1 MTNKLW
7 GKNLL
12 FFLVSISMALVSCV
26 KQDDIDKLQKQIDNL
41 KSNDIASIQ
50 QQMSGIQLSL
60 GNLQTVDTE
69 LRGYIR
75 TLQDQESKLAQ
86 ADEALEGSIASLKT
100 ELSGE
105 ISAAKSDALAQL
117 EAYKANV
124 SSQLASLRA
133 SRDSLKSKDADLQ
146 SQITSLQSY
155 IDGDLKNYIDN
166 GDKSV
171 KTWASASFA
180 TLAQYNGTA
189 ETVSGIQT
197 QIGAINT
204 RLDELSASVTGVSKQ
219 ELDAAIDAL
228 DADHQTK
235 LNKAVSD
242 CNAAIAS
249 AKEEITAAYTA
260 AISSAISAS
269 ESSMKSWVN
278 NQLTGY
284 YTIVQTDSKLSA
296 LKTSLEGQLSS
307 QKTYLEGLISNLET
321 NLTRKINSNKTLIDD
336 LQSQINGLGTDM
348 ATLSGR
354 VSTNASN
361 ISANAEDIAS
371 NARSISANAG
381 DIDACERLIAENKRL
396 IQANESA
403 ISDNGAAI
411 TALQNRAAADEGN
424 ISQNAADISA
434 NAAAIAKN
442 AEDIAANA
450 ALIATNATAIS
461 NNARAISDNAAAI
474 AQLRA
479 DLNTTKTEITA
490 AYQQAISTAISTLDG
505 QLRGEIAN
513 QVNTIN
519 SRIDDEVAAINATI
533 DALTAR
539 VTQCEK
545 DIRNIKNTIYA
556 MQQDIEDLQE
566 QVAAILARIQSISFV
581 PAYSDGKVPVNYT
594 DNGTLTPG
602 TATLD
607 FKLQPAS
614 TAAEL
619 AAVWQTALKVEAVY
633 TITKAAPEVVQLT
646 ITSAT
651 ADNGYLSVTV
661 SGSALKEDFFRSRC
675 SANAALTISD
685 GNNELASEYIPLVP
699 WTTDVISFGDPLF
712 KDYCVENFD
721 TDGDGEITEDEAKAV
736 TAINASMLN
745 ITSLVGIEYFSNLE
759 SIDVSFNK
767 LETLDLSHSPK
778 LTEVLVNGNKLQT
791 LNLSGLA
798 DIETLDCSN
807 NKLTALNVS
816 EAEGLLSLNCS
827 NNNIG
832 ALNLKNNKALT
843 ELQCSNNQLTALD
856 LKNNTALETLY
867 CRKNGISVLDV
878 TRLSALKNL
887 DCSNNGLTSL
897 NLYQNALLETL
908 YCANNTLTSLGV
920 AANTALTVLDCS
932 GNSLSALDLGKN
944 TALQTL
950 SCSGNALTS
959 LDVSRN
965 AALESVDCRGNADL
979 AKLWVKDAAQQA
991 SLTVRKED
999 ATQIAFNDG
1008 GIYIPDANLK
1018 NYLLAL
1024 FDDDEDGEIS
1034 IVEAENVQN
1043 VNCSGRSISDLT
1055 GLQDCP
1061 NLKYLNFNGNSV
1073 TRVDLPNLAKLETI
1087 VAYGNPI
1094 ERLNVNNDTA
1104 LTALYLQDV
1113 NTNALSDTTVT
1124 INAYDQ
1130 ASTLYLAF
1138 AGTDYTTLNLTNST
1152 VLTSYDIAENIQLTR
1167 LVASGNSLVTSVN
1180 FASLTS
1186 LTHLDVNACGLTALN
1201 VDTNIGLVTFDCSS
1215 NALTALNVDN
1225 NLALVTLDCSDNQ
1238 LSTLRV
1244 TNNTALDKLDCSD
1257 NMLSNINVR
1266 KNTALK
1272 TLNVS
1277 GNAGITALALGYN
1290 SQLETLK
1297 AGNTGLTDI
1306 DLSDNLVVKTLDLSG
1321 CTGMHIID
1329 LAVNTALENLN
1340 VSATSLATLD
1350 VSNNTSLVTLDVSN
1364 DTSLATLIYDDC
1376 TINAAGLQVGAYVNV
1391 ANNAGVVFYSSGST
1405 VKIVSTD
1412 EASETW
1418 DYYGTT
1424 TGATSTTD
1432 GVANTNRIAANSAA
1446 AKWCRAKGAAW
1457 YLPATEELSAV
1468 YNNKAKLNTTLS
1480 SVGGTQLGTGD
1491 YWSSTEYNRNFA
1503 CSINFSDG
1511 SGGGNGKDHSYS
1523 VRAVRAL

>member
-1 MTNKLW
+1 MS
-7 GKNLL
+7 L
-12 FFLVSISMALVSCV
+12 FFNFTEKSVRRVSFTFAAIVCIVSSCV
-26 KQDDIDKLQKQIDNL
+26 KQEDIDKLQKQIDNL

-105 ISAAKSDALAQL
+105 ISASKSDALAQL

-133 SRDSLKSKDADLQ
+133 SIDSLKSKDADLQ
-146 SQITSLQSY
+146 TQITSLQSY
-155 IDGDLKNYIDN
+155 IDGDLKTYIDN
-166 GDKSV
+166 GDNSV

-180 TLAQYNGTA
+180 TLEQYNTTA
-189 ETVSGIQT
+189 GIVAGIQGE
-197 QIGAINT
+197 ISSIND
-204 RLDELSASVTGVSKQ
+204 RLSALEATTAGVTRK
-219 ELDAAIDAL
+219 ELDDAISAL
-228 DADHQTK
+228 DSDHQTK

-242 CNAAIAS
+242 CNSAIET
-249 AKEEITAAYTA
+249 AKSEIISAYTSA
-260 AISSAISAS
+260 ISTAISSS
-269 ESSMKSWVN
+269 ESSMRTWVN
-278 NQLTGY
+278 NQLSGY
-284 YTIVQTDSKLSA
+284 YTIAQTDAKLAS
-296 LKTSLEGQLSS
+296 LKTNLEGQLTT
-307 QKTYLEGLISNLET
+307 QKTQLQTLISNLEAS
-321 NLTRKINSNKTLIDD
+321 LELKIKNNADDIEECRDLIDKC
-336 LQSQINGLGTDM
+336 N
-348 ATLSGR
+348 
-354 VSTNASN
+354 
-361 ISANAEDIAS
+361 
-371 NARSISANAG
+371 
-381 DIDACERLIAENKRL
+381 RLISE
-396 IQANESA
+396 
-403 ISDNGAAI
+403 
-411 TALQNRAAADEGN
+411 
-424 ISQNAADISA
+424 
-434 NAAAIAKN
+434 
-442 AEDIAANA
+442 
-450 ALIATNATAIS
+450 NAT
-461 NNARAISDNAAAI
+461 AISDNAAAI
-474 AQLRA
+474 AQLRT
-479 DLNTTKTEITA
+479 DLGTTKTEITT
-490 AYQQAISTAISTLDG
+490 AYQQAINTAITTLDG
-505 QLRGEIAN
+505 QLRGEIAT
-513 QVNTIN
+513 QVETVN
-519 SRIDDEVAAINATI
+519 SRIDDEVAAVNATI
-533 DALTAR
+533 EALTAR

-607 FKLQPAS
+607 FELQPAS

-619 AAVWQTALKVEAVY
+619 VQVWQTALKMKAVY

-651 ADNGYLSVTV
+651 ADNGYLTVTV

-685 GNNELASEYIPLVP
+685 GNNELASEYVQLVP
-699 WTTDVISFGDPLF
+699 WTTDVISFGDPAF
-712 KDYCVENFD
+712 KTYCVENFD

-878 TRLSALKNL
+878 TKLAALKNL

-965 AALESVDCRGNADL
+965 AALESVDCRDNADL
-979 AKLWVKDAAQQA
+979 AKLWVKDATQQA

-1008 GIYIPDANLK
+1008 GIYIPDTNLK

-1061 NLKYLNFNGNSV
+1061 NLKYLNFANNSV
-1073 TRVDLPNLAKLETI
+1073 STVELPNLTKLETV
-1087 VAYGNPI
+1087 VAYDNPI
-1094 ERLNVNNDTA
+1094 DLINFNNDISLSA
-1104 LTALYLQDV
+1104 FYVMDV
-1113 NTNALSDTTVT
+1113 GTNAISGNEFKIMGFSQSESLS
-1124 INAYDQ
+1124 IYI
-1130 ASTLYLAF
+1130 
-1138 AGTDYTTLNLTNST
+1138 AGTPFESLKITNSGVLKSLDVAGNIQLKWMIASNNPLLT
-1152 VLTSYDIAENIQLTR
+1152 SLDISSLSNLISTNVSGSGLTSYDVSQNAELQILKC
-1167 LVASGNSLVTSVN
+1167 NSN
-1180 FASLTS
+1180 SLTS
-1186 LTHLDVNACGLTALN
+1186 
-1201 VDTNIGLVTFDCSS
+1201 
-1215 NALTALNVDN
+1215 LNVDN
-1225 NLALVTLDCSDNQ
+1225 NPKLQFLECADNHISVLRVSNNPLLETINASNNQ
-1238 LSTLRV
+1238 LL
-1244 TNNTALDKLDCSD
+1244 
-1257 NMLSNINVR
+1257 NINVR
-1266 KNTALK
+1266 NNTDLK
-1272 TLNVS
+1272 ILDVS

-1290 SQLETLK
+1290 TSLQTLN
-1297 AGNTGLTDI
+1297 ASDTGITDI
-1306 DLSDNLVVKTLDLSG
+1306 DLSANQAIKTLNISG
-1321 CTGMHIID
+1321 CSGI
-1329 LAVNTALENLN
+1329 
-1340 VSATSLATLD
+1340 TSLNLIANSAL
-1350 VSNNTSLVTLDVSN
+1350 VSVNVTRTGISQLNLSTAHSLTSLFVENITYLN
-1364 DTSLATLIYDDC
+1364 YNGC
-1376 TINAAGLQVGAYVNV
+1376 TITGALQIGTYLVIGNY
-1391 ANNAGVVFYSSGST
+1391 AGVLISSNS
-1405 VKIVSTD
+1405 IISTD
-1412 EASETW
+1412 EAFLTP
-1418 DYYGTT
+1418 
-1424 TGATSTTD
+1424 
-1432 GVANTNRIAANSAA
+1432 SAA
-1446 AKWCRAKGAAW
+1446 SNWCANKEGDWRLPNENELRTLYKERASINSVISEFGGSV
-1457 YLPATEELSAV
+1457 LHTEETTYKYLALTDDHNPYFVINLYTGETDRFSGSSAN
-1468 YNNKAKLNTTLS
+1468 Y
-1480 SVGGTQLGTGD
+1480 
-1491 YWSSTEYNRNFA
+1491 Y
-1503 CSINFSDG
+1503 I
-1511 SGGGNGKDHSYS
+1511 
-1523 VRAVRAL
+1523 RAVRAIPISL